1 MILAVL
7 ENLSKA
13 EILLNNLSEADFNLD
28 DVSVIHADVKQR
40 DAVAKDVGPLKGT
53 TPEKLT
59 EKLTRLGVPKKDAE
73 VCQGAIFK
81 NKVIVMMEISPELND
96 AAEEM
101 FRDHSAQIVKGD
113 AK

>member
-53 TPEKLT
+53 APEKLT

-73 VCQGAIFK
+73 ICQDAIFK
-81 NKVIVMMEISPELND
+81 NKVVVVMEIPSELNET
-96 AAEEM
+96 AQEM
-101 FRDHSAQIVKGD
+101 FRDYSAQIIKGD
-113 AK
+113 TK